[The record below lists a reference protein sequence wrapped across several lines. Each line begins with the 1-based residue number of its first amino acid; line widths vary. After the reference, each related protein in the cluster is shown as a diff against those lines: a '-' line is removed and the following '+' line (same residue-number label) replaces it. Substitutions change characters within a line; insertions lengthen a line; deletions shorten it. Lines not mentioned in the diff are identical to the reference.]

1 MTENNR
7 TEKAS
12 PISAVQELFERE
24 FDFIH
29 GFERNARHF
38 ARKIAVSD
46 PTKDVALTYAE
57 LNEEA
62 NRLANALAN
71 SGLKKGDA
79 FGVALFNTIE
89 FVVAYIASEKLGSVF
104 CPINYNYS
112 PNEVLYFFGDSK
124 PNILLYDAELE
135 ELMKRSFDRAK
146 EEGIPSPTIRI
157 RVGEPDEPLLDDVMD
172 YLEYFKDAPATTP
185 PTPEGVST
193 YDEIVR
199 LYTSGTTGRAKGVP
213 LTRMNEVMSVHEV
226 AMRYPIFAND
236 VTINTTPW
244 FHRGGFHGGMTPTL
258 YLGGEVVVLRRF
270 NATVCLKNIQKRGV
284 TILLGVPSAAIM
296 VAQKQERVKTDIH
309 TVHMLVMMGSDLEK
323 ATCEYLQTVFHNV
336 RFINSYGTTEAF
348 LSTFLDSDSL
358 PEKAGTAGRAAYDD
372 NVILVEPVEDG
383 WGDPK
388 NLVPKDN
395 KSLGEVIVRCSTK
408 TPGGY
413 YNKPEE
419 SAKKFHNGYLYTGD
433 LAVWDEEE
441 FISIV
446 GRKDDMM
453 ISAGENIYPQPIE
466 EAICQNEKVAD
477 CIVVPVAEMARGQ
490 ALVAYV
496 ARSDESLTVRELLQ
510 FCAQSPSLSGFTT
523 PRYYR
528 FVDELPYTPTGK
540 KQRYVLKAQAPKD
553 LEENLLSRN

>member
-7 TEKAS
+7 TKKAS

-510 FCAQSPSLSGFTT
+510 FCSQSPSLSGFTT